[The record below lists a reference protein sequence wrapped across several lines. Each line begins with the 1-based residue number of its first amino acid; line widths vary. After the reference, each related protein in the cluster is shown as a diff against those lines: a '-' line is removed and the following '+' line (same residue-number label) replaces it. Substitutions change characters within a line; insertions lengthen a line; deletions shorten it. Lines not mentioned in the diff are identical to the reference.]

1 MMNNNETSRLY
12 SIPFSDC
19 YPYQISEVLVT
30 GASGFIGTH
39 CVEVLLK
46 NGYRVRG
53 TVRDLKNKDKVQ
65 PVKKLDKKNL
75 LELVEADL
83 LDASCWKKA
92 VAGCDYVLHVAS
104 PFPIVSDERCITT
117 AVEGTMN
124 VMRAIAEDGNVRKL
138 VLTSSCA
145 AVNEGYKQDRV
156 FDETSWSNLESDL
169 VDCYIKSKTLA
180 EKAAWDYIERL
191 PEEKKFPMTV
201 INPTLV
207 FGPAYITEQGASIT
221 LMRKF
226 MNGEM
231 PAAPPLNMP
240 IVDVR
245 DVALAHFEAM
255 RRPESDNERILVTNV
270 PSIWFIDIARIL
282 REEFKGKGRYWIPRF
297 TAPYFFVRL
306 YALFDP
312 ETKASL
318 PRLCQ
323 EVKFDNSKVQRLLG
337 MTMRDSK
344 EALIDMAHSLID
356 LGIIE
361 RK

>member
-1 MMNNNETSRLY
+1 MANKETK
-12 SIPFSDC
+12 
-19 YPYQISEVLVT
+19 VLVT

-46 NGYRVRG
+46 NGYKVRG
-53 TVRDLKNKDKVQ
+53 TVRDLKNKAKVQ
-65 PVKKLDKKNL
+65 PVRQLDKRDL

-83 LDASCWKKA
+83 LDPLCWKNA
-92 VAGCDYVLHVAS
+92 IAGCDYVLHVAS
-104 PFPIVSDERCITT
+104 PFPIVSDEKCITT
-117 AVEGTMN
+117 AVEGTLN
-124 VMRAIAEDGNVRKL
+124 VLRAIAENGNVKKL

-145 AVNEGYKQDRV
+145 AVNEGYKQDKV

-169 VDCYIKSKTLA
+169 VDSYIKSKTLA
-180 EKAAWDYIERL
+180 EKAAWDFIKEL
-191 PEEKKFPMTV
+191 PDDKKFPMTV

-207 FGPAYITEQGASIT
+207 FGPAYVTEQGASIT

-231 PAAPPLNMP
+231 PAAPPLNMA

-255 RRPESDNERILVTNV
+255 RRPESDNERILVTNS
-270 PSIWFIDIARIL
+270 PSIWFIDIAKIL
-282 REEFKGKGRYWIPRF
+282 REEFKGKGYWIPFF

-306 YALFDP
+306 YAIFDP

-318 PRLCQ
+318 PRLCHK
-323 EVKFDNSKVQRLLG
+323 VKFDNSKVQRLLG
-337 MTMRDSK
+337 MTMRDNK

>member
-1 MMNNNETSRLY
+1 MNNNETR
-12 SIPFSDC
+12 
-19 YPYQISEVLVT
+19 VLVT

-53 TVRDLKNKDKVQ
+53 TVRNLNNKAKID
-65 PVKKLDKKNL
+65 PLRKLDKTNL

-83 LDASCWKKA
+83 LDEHCWKKA
-92 VAGCDYVLHVAS
+92 ISGCDFVLHVAS
-104 PFPIVSDERCITT
+104 PFPIISDEKCITT
-117 AVEGTMN
+117 AVEGTLN
-124 VMRAIAEDGNVRKL
+124 VLRAIADDGNVRKV

-156 FDETSWSNLESDL
+156 FDETTWSNLESPD

-180 EKAAWDYIERL
+180 EKAAWEFIDNL
-191 PEEKKFPMTV
+191 PSDRKFPMTV

-231 PAAPPLNMP
+231 PAAPPLNMA

-255 RRPESDNERILVTNV
+255 RRPESDGERILVTNS
-270 PSIWFIDIARIL
+270 PSIWFIDIAKIL
-282 REEFKGKGRYWIPRF
+282 REEFKGKGYWIPRF
-297 TAPYFFVRL
+297 QAPFFFCWIYSL
-306 YALFDP
+306 IDP

-318 PRLCQ
+318 FRFCQ
-323 EVKFDNSKVQRLLG
+323 EVKFDNSKVQNLLG
-337 MTMRDSK
+337 MEMRDSK
-344 EALIDMAHSLID
+344 QALIDMAHSMIE
-356 LGIIE
+356 LGIIP
-361 RK
+361 KK

>member
-1 MMNNNETSRLY
+1 MNNNETK
-12 SIPFSDC
+12 
-19 YPYQISEVLVT
+19 VLVT

-39 CVEVLLK
+39 CVQVLLT

-53 TVRDLKNKDKVQ
+53 TVRDLNNKAKVE
-65 PVKKLDKKNL
+65 PVQKLDKHGL

-83 LDASCWKKA
+83 MDDTCWKKA

-104 PFPIVSDERCITT
+104 PFPIVSDESCIDT

-124 VMRAIAEDGNVRKL
+124 VLKAIAADGNVRKL

-145 AVNEGYKQDRV
+145 AVNEGYKQDKV

-191 PEEKKFPMTV
+191 PEDKKFPMTV

-270 PSIWFIDIARIL
+270 PSMWFIDIARIL
-282 REEFKGKGRYWIPRF
+282 REEFKGKGYWIPRF

-306 YALFDP
+306 YALFDA